1 MLTFNLY
8 DFWARSD
15 AISHAVLVILLVLSV
30 SSWSVIF
37 AKGWRLGR
45 VRWLT
50 TLALNQF
57 WAAPRW
63 ETGLVA
69 LRKLPLFAHL
79 AHSGWLAVR
88 HQQQHCQGQ
97 PHLDAALPL
106 SDAVTR
112 ALRQTLHQ
120 AHHQLESGQTLLASV
135 GSTAPFIGLL
145 GTVWGIYHALAQI
158 GLSGQASLE
167 QVAGPVGE
175 ALIMTAIGLFTA
187 IPAVLAFNA
196 FNRTQRV
203 ILAELDAFA
212 YDLHAYFTTGQP
224 LCKEMQPTAEAT
236 SHRAV
241 MVAEPV

>member
-1 MLTFNLY
+1 MLNFNPHE
-8 DFWARSD
+8 FWERSD
-15 AISHAVLVILLVLSV
+15 AIAHTVLILLILLSVASWWVIL
-30 SSWSVIF
+30 
-37 AKGWRLGR
+37 AKGWRLSR
-45 VRWLT
+45 IRWLAAP
-50 TLALNQF
+50 ALNQF

-63 ETGLVA
+63 EMGLVA
-69 LRKLPLFAHL
+69 LRKLPLFAHM

-97 PHLDAALPL
+97 AHLDAALPL

-112 ALRQTLHQ
+112 ALRQALHQ
-120 AHHQLESGQTLLASV
+120 ANHQLESGQTLLASV

-158 GLSGQASLE
+158 GLSGQASLA

-175 ALIMTAIGLFTA
+175 ALIMTAIGLFAA

-196 FNRTQRV
+196 FNRTQRAIV
-203 ILAELDAFA
+203 AELDAFA

-224 LCKEMQPTAEAT
+224 LCKDTQPITEVT
-236 SHRAV
+236 HRAV

>member
-1 MLTFNLY
+1 MLSFNPY

-15 AISHAVLVILLVLSV
+15 AIAHAVLIILALLSV
-30 SSWSVIF
+30 ASWSIIF
-37 AKGWRLGR
+37 AKSGRLSR
-45 VRWLT
+45 MRWLAGP
-50 TLALNQF
+50 ALNQF
-57 WAAPRW
+57 WSAPRW
-63 ETGLVA
+63 EVGLSA

-79 AHSGWLAVR
+79 AQSGWLAVR

-112 ALRQTLHQ
+112 ALRQALHQ
-120 AHHQLESGQTLLASV
+120 ASHQLESGQTLLASV

-196 FNRTQRV
+196 FNRTQRA

-224 LCKEMQPTAEAT
+224 LCKAAPASAPETPGP
-236 SHRAV
+236 AV
-241 MVAEPV
+241 LVAEQI